1 MGFWTSLNMCRES
14 ITIALG
20 VPWGLLFLSY
30 VTGPFQILGKGIS
43 RVILFV
49 ISVIFRVAAG
59 SFIEVTS
66 STLHWL
72 EINISS
78 HSSSTERMCLWP
90 WFFIWSIQTGG
101 EKTLALLH

>member
-1 MGFWTSLNMCRES
+1 MDFWTSLNMCRES
-14 ITIALG
+14 ITTALG
-20 VPWGLLFLSY
+20 IHFIIPFLCDRSISD
-30 VTGPFQILGKGIS
+30 FRKGNFKS
-43 RVILFV
+43 DPVCV

-59 SFIEVTS
+59 SFIEVAS